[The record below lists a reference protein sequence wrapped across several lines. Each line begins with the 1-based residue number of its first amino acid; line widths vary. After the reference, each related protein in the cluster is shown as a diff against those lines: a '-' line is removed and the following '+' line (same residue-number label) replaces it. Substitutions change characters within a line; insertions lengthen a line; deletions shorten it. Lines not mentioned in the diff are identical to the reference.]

1 MVTTMSGSPQRDSG
15 SRLPTI
21 AAQHQK
27 LLLIPHSLLRQP
39 DCMTGSK
46 KQNIDSAQRI
56 FCLADPALVT
66 KTVLYVCGNNPPRE
80 EETFTKKQFATMQN
94 QQNERKTLKAS
105 LQDRKKQKAKRPKVH
120 TSVIVYIPIAGEVG
134 SSAPVPGVIGC
145 PPGVPGK

>member
-1 MVTTMSGSPQRDSG
+1 MSGSPQRDSG

-21 AAQHQK
+21 PAQHQK
-27 LLLIPHSLLRQP
+27 LLLIPQSLLRQP

-46 KQNIDSAQRI
+46 KQNKDSAQRI

-80 EETFTKKQFATMQN
+80 EETLTKKQFANMQN

-105 LQDRKKQKAKRPKVH
+105 LQERKKQKAERPKVH
-120 TSVIVYIPIAGEVG
+120 TSVKKYTYLLQV
-134 SSAPVPGVIGC
+134 
-145 PPGVPGK
+145 K